1 MRWKVIFAIFFY
13 YTIFLTFWE
22 VFILHKNTNKKSW
35 MISSCSDYFSQN
47 LRKYGEPVLHFP
59 AKQHKNRLFYCFCM
73 RCTVP
78 DKAEKTTQ
86 FRGKPKLRGF
96 LKMFRGGE
104 WGIRTLV
111 PLRTTAFRVQL
122 VMTTSITLQL
132 ANSNVFLLYHRF
144 AAKASLFWKLSFF
157 TRFRRFSAVKLYVP
171 SFLKK
176 HFSYLDFAKKM

>member
-1 MRWKVIFAIFFY
+1 
-13 YTIFLTFWE
+13 
-22 VFILHKNTNKKSW
+22 

-104 WGIRTLV
+104 
-111 PLRTTAFRVQL
+111 
-122 VMTTSITLQL
+122 
-132 ANSNVFLLYHRF
+132 
-144 AAKASLFWKLSFF
+144 
-157 TRFRRFSAVKLYVP
+157 
-171 SFLKK
+171 
-176 HFSYLDFAKKM
+176 